1 MQYILKIKN
10 QMLKNSYCE
19 KRQEE
24 MPWALVTGDS
34 YLYIENNDIYGYYF
48 SNYSVPFVKNEIFN
62 DTAMIVPDQLNS
74 DEINSLGQI
83 IGYLGKDVVYNNGD
97 FKVVRNS
104 NVTDSDK
111 KKNIIIYGTAK
122 TNNLISTINDQLW
135 FKYDESGNI
144 KTYKMKKETSKS
156 VYEKL
161 EDLDENAKVVLIIV
175 GLFVIFAASATAL
188 YFLKNKKK

>member
-1 MQYILKIKN
+1 
-10 QMLKNSYCE
+10 MLKNSYCE